1 MHCLSPSSVL
11 MWALMWVLM
20 WIVMCV
26 LMWIL
31 MWLGP
36 HVSPY
41 VNPQNPSASSHT
53 PHTTTSALSGLVAS
67 PSSACAL
74 CVLCVC
80 SVCAL
85 LLSGLPGQE
94 AKLNIK
100 SAKKLS
106 KNTTKIIDF
115 RTQHRRFWDPFWY
128 IQFPWPQHATHTQH
142 TLTLRPA
149 NDRLFTQKWSPK
161 WTQNLVKWVFIFSS
175 FFDAVLEPCF
185 QRFCLPNG
193 LKMVPKNVSFL
204 RPPTLLKCS
213 K

>member
-20 WIVMCV
+20 WILMCV

-67 PSSACAL
+67 L
-74 CVLCVC
+74 GLCVC

-100 SAKKLS
+100 ST
-106 KNTTKIIDF
+106 KNRSNNATKIIDF

-128 IQFPWPQHATHTQH
+128 IQLPWPQHATHTYSSTGKRPTFYSKMVSKMDQKSRKMGVYFQH
-142 TLTLRPA
+142 FFWCCSGTLFSTIL
-149 NDRLFTQKWSPK
+149 SPK
-161 WTQNLVKWVFIFSS
+161 RSQNSTHKSVFFETS
-175 FFDAVLEPCF
+175 DLA
-185 QRFCLPNG
+185 
-193 LKMVPKNVSFL
+193 KVS
-204 RPPTLLKCS
+204 
-213 K
+213 

>member
-1 MHCLSPSSVL
+1 
-11 MWALMWVLM
+11 
-20 WIVMCV
+20 MCV

-36 HVSPY
+36 HVSPH

-67 PSSACAL
+67 LGLCVCSACAL

-80 SVCAL
+80 SVCVL

-94 AKLNIK
+94 TKLNIK
-100 SAKKLS
+100 STKNLS
-106 KNTTKIIDF
+106 KNATKIIDF

-128 IQFPWPQHATHTQH
+128 IQLPWPQHATHTYF
-142 TLTLRPA
+142 LRAIAPHA
-149 NDRLFTQKWSPK
+149 HSQMVPKMDPKIFEFGCFFFT
-161 WTQNLVKWVFIFSS
+161 T
-175 FFDAVLEPCF
+175 FFATHLDPYFHDFVSQMVP
-185 QRFCLPNG
+185 
-193 LKMVPKNVSFL
+193 KMVPKNVYFL
-204 RPPTLLKCS
+204 RPLTLLKCS

>member
-41 VNPQNPSASSHT
+41 VSPQNPSASSHT
-53 PHTTTSALSGLVAS
+53 PHTTTSALSGSVAS
-67 PSSACAL
+67 PGLCVCSVCAL

-80 SVCAL
+80 SVCVL

-100 SAKKLS
+100 STKNLS
-106 KNTTKIIDF
+106 KNATKIIDF
-115 RTQHRRFWDPFWY
+115 KTQHRRFWDPFWY
-128 IQFPWPQHATHTQH
+128 IQLPWPQHATHTYSSTGKRPTFYSKIIPKMDPKSRKMGVYVQLFFWCCSG
-142 TLTLRPA
+142 TLFSTILSPKRSQ
-149 NDRLFTQKWSPK
+149 NGTQKC
-161 WTQNLVKWVFIFSS
+161 VFFETS
-175 FFDAVLEPCF
+175 DLAKV
-185 QRFCLPNG
+185 
-193 LKMVPKNVSFL
+193 
-204 RPPTLLKCS
+204 
-213 K
+213 